1 MSLIKRLAPQNKT
14 HKLFLVSAANVA
26 IRAMGIV
33 GSVAAVY
40 VLSRTLDV
48 SQFGMWSW
56 LLSIATLITSQD
68 FGVISAMRIEL
79 GKLGTKQDLNDQGN
93 QQQELLLS
101 IIQGLLAIILLA
113 LLALLL
119 ASYAADA
126 LHAIQAPYTLFALV
140 VMIAFIS
147 LLGTISANA
156 LLAFLKEDQV
166 ALLDFCRNVMQLA
179 AVACIYALQADLDLA
194 VSIFFAPYALYSVV
208 GLYLLLKTQRWS
220 LANFVSALEN
230 GFQGRFSQFINLF
243 KAGLPLWAIQ
253 LGAIVFS
260 SSELIYVGFFA
271 DDATIGTTGILQRY
285 VNIAIAF
292 TAASTVPFLGHYARR
307 IHQNSSEDRAWLRQK
322 SNAKLGAVFLIG
334 LIYSALLVSCGQQIT
349 ELWSGQLVENP
360 TLYLLIG
367 AVFTVTAMNT
377 LFQLFYQSNK
387 VYVPVIAALVVCGLV
402 KLLGIYLLLNQFQMI
417 GIWIS
422 FLLGNIFFLFFNFF
436 YVRNKLLRAAH

>member
-1 MSLIKRLAPQNKT
+1 MKRLAPQNTT

-40 VLSRTLDV
+40 VLSRALDV
-48 SQFGMWSW
+48 SEFGMWSW

-79 GKLGTKQDLNDQGN
+79 GKLGAKQDLNHQGN

-101 IIQGLLAIILLA
+101 VIQGLLAIILLA

-126 LHAIQAPYTLFALV
+126 LHAIKAPYALFVLV
-140 VMIAFIS
+140 VMIAFVS

-179 AVACIYALQADLDLA
+179 AVACIYVLQTNLDLA

-220 LANFVSALEN
+220 LANFVSALES

-260 SSELIYVGFFA
+260 GSELIYVGFFA
-271 DDATIGTTGILQRY
+271 DDATIGTTAILQRY
-285 VNIAIAF
+285 VNIAIGFISATIF
-292 TAASTVPFLGHYARR
+292 PFLGHYASR
-307 IHQNSSEDRAWLRQK
+307 IHAQGSQDLAWLKRM
-322 SNAKLGAVFLIG
+322 SNFKLLAVMLIG
-334 LIYSALLVSCGQQIT
+334 LIYTLVLIFFGPQIT
-349 ELWSGQLVENP
+349 FLWSGQNLESGLLFALVG
-360 TLYLLIG
+360 I
-367 AVFTVTAMNT
+367 VFAITGMNV
-377 LFQLFYQSNK
+377 LFQLFYQSTK
-387 VYVPVIAALVVCGLV
+387 VYVPVIFALVICGAI
-402 KLLGIYLLLNQFQMI
+402 KLLAIALLYGPLQMI
-417 GIWIS
+417 GIWMS
-422 FLLGNIFFLFFNFF
+422 FLVGNLMFLVFNFF
-436 YVRNKLLRAAH
+436 YVRKTLLTQTN

>member
-40 VLSRTLDV
+40 VLSRTLDS

-79 GKLGTKQDLNDQGN
+79 GKLGANQGGDSSQPQN
-93 QQQELLLS
+93 QLVLS
-101 IIQGLLAIILLA
+101 VIQGLLAIISLA
-113 LLALLL
+113 LLVLLL
-119 ASYAADA
+119 ASYGADA
-126 LHAIQAPYTLFALV
+126 LHAIKAPYALFVLV
-140 VMIAFIS
+140 AMIAFIS

-166 ALLDFCRNVMQLA
+166 TLLDFCRNVMQLG
-179 AVACIYALQADLDLA
+179 AVACIYALQADLGLA
-194 VSIFFAPYALYSVV
+194 VMIFFAPYALYSLV
-208 GLYLLLKTQRWS
+208 GLYLLLKTQQWS
-220 LANFVSALEN
+220 LADFLSALGN
-230 GFQGRFSQFINLF
+230 GFSGRFAQFINLF

-260 SSELIYVGFFA
+260 GSELIYVGFFA
-271 DDATIGTTGILQRY
+271 DDATIGTTAILQRY

-322 SNAKLGAVFLIG
+322 SNVKLGAVFLIG
-334 LIYSALLVSCGQQIT
+334 LVYSTLLVSYGQQIT

-360 TLYLLIG
+360 ALYLLIG

-402 KLLGIYLLLNQFQMI
+402 KLFGIYLLLNQFQMI
-417 GIWIS
+417 GIWMS
-422 FLLGNIFFLFFNFF
+422 FLLGNILFLFFNFF
-436 YVRNKLLRAAH
+436 YVRNKLLIAAH

>member
-14 HKLFLVSAANVA
+14 QKLFLVSAANVA

-40 VLSRTLDV
+40 VLSRALDT

-79 GKLGTKQDLNDQGN
+79 GKLGASQEGDSGQIQN
-93 QQQELLLS
+93 QLVLS
-101 IIQGLLAIILLA
+101 VIQGLLAIIPLA
-113 LLALLL
+113 LLVLLL
-119 ASYAADA
+119 ASYGADA
-126 LHAIQAPYTLFALV
+126 LHVIKAPYALFVLV

-166 ALLDFCRNVMQLA
+166 ALLDFCRNVMQLG
-179 AVACIYALQADLDLA
+179 AVVYIYALQADLGLA
-194 VSIFFAPYALYSVV
+194 VIIFFAPYALYSVV
-208 GLYLLLKTQRWS
+208 GLYLLLKTQQWS
-220 LANFVSALEN
+220 LADFLSALGN
-230 GFQGRFSQFINLF
+230 GFQGRFAQFINLF

-260 SSELIYVGFFA
+260 GSELIYVGFFA
-271 DDATIGTTGILQRY
+271 DDATIGTTAILQRY
-285 VNIAIAF
+285 VNIAIGFISA
-292 TAASTVPFLGHYARR
+292 TILPFLGHYASR
-307 IHQNSSEDRAWLRQK
+307 IHAQGSQDLAWLRSM
-322 SNAKLGAVFLIG
+322 SNFKMLGILLIG
-334 LIYSALLVSCGQQIT
+334 LIYTLVLAFFGNQIT
-349 ELWSGQLVENP
+349 FFWSGQNLESGILFVLV
-360 TLYLLIG
+360 G
-367 AVFTVTAMNT
+367 MVFTVTGMNV

-387 VYVPVIAALVVCGLV
+387 VYVPVILALLICGAI
-402 KLLGIYLLLNQFQMI
+402 KLLGIALLYDSLQMI

-422 FLLGNIFFLFFNFF
+422 FLIGNLFFLIFNYS
-436 YVRNKLLRAAH
+436 YVRKTLLTQAN